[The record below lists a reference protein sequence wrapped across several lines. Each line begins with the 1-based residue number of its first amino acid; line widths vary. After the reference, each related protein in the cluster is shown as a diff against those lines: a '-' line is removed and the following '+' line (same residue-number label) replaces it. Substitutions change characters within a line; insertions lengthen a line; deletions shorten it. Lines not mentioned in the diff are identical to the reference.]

1 MNTTSLTAARPVP
14 GRAALYQPRALG
26 LQERTA
32 RRLGLALL
40 DWSNRREALRS
51 PETVLLRRRT
61 ELEAQRAMGD
71 LQRQL
76 ATLGSPL
83 V

>member
-1 MNTTSLTAARPVP
+1 MNTTTLTANRPTA
-14 GRAALYQPRALG
+14 GRTSLYQPRSLD
-26 LQERTA
+26 LQDRVA

-40 DWSNRREALRS
+40 DWSRRREALRS
-51 PETVLLRRRT
+51 PETVLLRRQT
-61 ELEAQRAMGD
+61 EQAANQARGE

>member
-14 GRAALYQPRALG
+14 GRASIYQPRALG
-26 LQERTA
+26 LQERAA

-40 DWSNRREALRS
+40 DWSRRREALRS
-51 PETVLLRRRT
+51 PETVLLRRRA
-61 ELEAQRAMGD
+61 EQEAQHAMAE

-76 ATLGSPL
+76 GTLGSPL

>member
-1 MNTTSLTAARPVP
+1 M
-14 GRAALYQPRALG
+14 YQPTTLS

-40 DWSNRREALRS
+40 DWSRRREALRS
-51 PETVLLRRRT
+51 PETVLLRRST
-61 ELEAQRAMGD
+61 ELEARHAMGE

-76 ATLGSPL
+76 GTHGSPFA
-83 V
+83 